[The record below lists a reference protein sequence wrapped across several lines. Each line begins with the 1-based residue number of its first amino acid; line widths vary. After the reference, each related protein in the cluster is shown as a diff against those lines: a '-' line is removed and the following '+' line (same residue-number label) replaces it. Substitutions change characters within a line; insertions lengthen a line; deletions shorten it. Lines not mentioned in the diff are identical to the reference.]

1 MMIDNFELISE
12 LIKTNKEKDCF
23 FHLQIIRRGKDHPD
37 LPAANRTIMQYFIE
51 DEIHLSKRKDEIIS
65 LCELFKARAYINLA
79 PKSSIRLAQL
89 ANCELS
95 KRIFDNDY
103 KKVHKIFNTAAGKLK
118 SKNPM
123 WVIDIDDPNLLNV
136 ILGYFAKNNIDIK
149 AIVPT
154 KSASHIISKP
164 FRLDHFMKDFSYISV
179 HKNNPTILFI
189 PNSI

>member
-1 MMIDNFELISE
+1 
-12 LIKTNKEKDCF
+12 
-23 FHLQIIRRGKDHPD
+23 
-37 LPAANRTIMQYFIE
+37 MQYFIE
-51 DEIHLSKRKDEIIS
+51 DEIHLSKLKDEIIS

-123 WVIDIDDPNLLNV
+123 WVIDVDDPNLLNV
-136 ILGYFAKNNIDIK
+136 ILGYFAKNNIDIE

-164 FRLDHFMKDFSYISV
+164 FRLDYFNKEFSYISV

-189 PNSI
+189 PSSI